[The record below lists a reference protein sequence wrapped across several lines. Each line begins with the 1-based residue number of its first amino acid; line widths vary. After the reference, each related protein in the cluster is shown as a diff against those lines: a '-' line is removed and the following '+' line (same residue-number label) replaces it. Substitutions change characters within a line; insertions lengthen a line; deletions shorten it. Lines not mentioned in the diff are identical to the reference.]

1 LSNNFVI
8 SGDGSLCYFYFLD
21 YTFIID
27 YIKSKL
33 PSCHS
38 ALDAEFV
45 SKEINMSLDSIALE
59 AMRKELLDKF
69 KEGKIISLIQ
79 TKKYKIIIE
88 IKPDK
93 VLNSND
99 INIKR
104 ETFYFHLSID
114 PSLSE
119 IYFTESKKKQKTI
132 SSPFLNL
139 LQNQLRGGKIL
150 NIEHPNFDRILH
162 FIIKPYQKFGK
173 LQNKILVIEFMGKHG
188 NMILLKEDKT
198 IETAIKLIDFNI
210 NRYREIMPGKLYIPP
225 PSQNKIDPLNINRE
239 GFLNIFT
246 LSTEN
251 RDLTLRKLI
260 QNSFIGISPQS
271 VKEVI
276 LQANLSPEKNVSE
289 TSGVDLK
296 MLWTSFNKIVTN
308 IKNFNFQPSLFLD
321 PISKKI
327 KAWSIIDS
335 VQFPKYH
342 KRSFNEANSCQESLF
357 TELEKEQ
364 ETLSMQN
371 KLDQIIRKNMLKI
384 NNKIKDYQKKLE
396 EVKNC
401 EKYKISG
408 ELIKANLSGIK
419 RGDREITAIDYYS
432 PRQENITIPLNDK
445 LTPLE
450 NARLYFKKYRKIKD
464 SFQIILEQ
472 SKNYKLKLAQL
483 TEFQK
488 LYEQESNS
496 LPNLLKI
503 YNNLRKLGWAKKT
516 AAPLKRLKKEKN
528 RLVSTKYISKE
539 GWEIYVGKN
548 NLQNDFLTF
557 KLASGNDTWL
567 HAKNIQGSH
576 IIIKNKGTKQSLPLD
591 TLIQAANL
599 AAYFSKAKKDNKV
612 LVDYTLKKHVKKPKN
627 AKPGMVIY
635 SHEKGL
641 WIKVDPEEIRSM
653 KKVSQK

>member
-1 LSNNFVI
+1 
-8 SGDGSLCYFYFLD
+8 
-21 YTFIID
+21 
-27 YIKSKL
+27 
-33 PSCHS
+33 
-38 ALDAEFV
+38 
-45 SKEINMSLDSIALE
+45 MSLDSITLE

-69 KEGKIISLIQ
+69 TEGKIISLIQ

-88 IKPDK
+88 VKPVK
-93 VLNSND
+93 FLASNN
-99 INIKR
+99 INKKS
-104 ETFYFHLSID
+104 ETFYIHISLD
-114 PSLSE
+114 PSLPE
-119 IYFTESKKKQKTI
+119 IYFTELKNRQKTI
-132 SSPFLNL
+132 SSPFLIL

-150 NIEHPNFDRILH
+150 DIEHPNFDRILH
-162 FIIKPYQKFGK
+162 FIIRPYQKFGK
-173 LQNKILVIEFMGKHG
+173 LPNKILVVEFMGKHG
-188 NMILLKEDKT
+188 NMILLKEGKNKT

-239 GFLNIFT
+239 GFFNIFNS
-246 LSTEN
+246 LSAEN
-251 RDLTLRKLI
+251 KDLTLRKLI

-271 VKEVI
+271 AKEMV

-289 TSGVDLK
+289 TSGIDLK
-296 MLWTSFNKIVTN
+296 MLWTSFNRIVTD
-308 IKNFNFQPSLFLD
+308 IKNYNFQPSLFLD
-321 PISKKI
+321 PLSKKI

-342 KRSFNEANSCQESLF
+342 KRTFNKANSCLESLF
-357 TELEKEQ
+357 TELEKER
-364 ETLSMQN
+364 EILSMQN
-371 KLDQIIRKNMLKI
+371 KVDQIIRKNMLKI
-384 NNKIKDYQKKLE
+384 NNKISDCQKKLE

-408 ELIKANLSGIK
+408 ELIKANLSSIK
-419 RGDREITAIDYYS
+419 RGDREITAINYYS

-450 NARLYFKKYRKIKD
+450 NARLYFKKYRKTKD
-464 SFQIILEQ
+464 SFQIIFEQ
-472 SKNYKLKLAQL
+472 LMNHKLKLVQL
-483 TEFQK
+483 TELQK

-496 LPNLLKI
+496 LLNLLKI
-503 YNNLRKLGWAKKT
+503 YNNLTKLGWAKKT
-516 AAPLKRLKKEKN
+516 TAPLKRSKKEKN
-528 RLVSTKYISKE
+528 RLVPVKYISKD
-539 GWEIYVGKN
+539 GWEIYLGKN

-576 IIIKNKGTKQSLPLD
+576 IIIKNKGSKQSLPLD

-635 SHEKGL
+635 SQEKGL
-641 WIKVDPEEIRSM
+641 WIKIDLEEIRSM
-653 KKVSQK
+653 KKFSQK

>member
-1 LSNNFVI
+1 
-8 SGDGSLCYFYFLD
+8 
-21 YTFIID
+21 
-27 YIKSKL
+27 
-33 PSCHS
+33 
-38 ALDAEFV
+38 
-45 SKEINMSLDSIALE
+45 MSLDSITLE
-59 AMRKELLDKF
+59 AMRKEFLDKF

-88 IKPDK
+88 VKPYKSFTSNGIK
-93 VLNSND
+93 N
-99 INIKR
+99 KR
-104 ETFYFHLSID
+104 ETFYIHISLD
-114 PSLSE
+114 PSLPE
-119 IYFTESKKKQKTI
+119 IYFTELENRRKTI
-132 SSPFLNL
+132 SSPFLTL
-139 LQNQLRGGKIL
+139 LQNHLKGGKIL
-150 NIEHPNFDRILH
+150 DIEHPNFDRILH

-173 LQNKILVIEFMGKHG
+173 LQNKILVVEFMGKHG

-225 PSQNKIDPLNINRE
+225 PSQNKLNPLNINHE
-239 GFLNIFT
+239 GFFNIFNS
-246 LSTEN
+246 LSAEN
-251 RDLTLRKLI
+251 KDLTLWKLI
-260 QNSFIGISPQS
+260 QDSFIGISPQS
-271 VKEVI
+271 AKEVV

-289 TSGVDLK
+289 MSGVDLE
-296 MLWTSFNKIVTN
+296 MLWTSFDRIVTN
-308 IKNFNFQPSLFLD
+308 IKNHNFQPAIFFD
-321 PISKKI
+321 PLSKKI

-342 KRSFNEANSCQESLF
+342 KQTFNEVNSCLKSLF
-357 TELEKEQ
+357 IELEKER
-364 ETLSMQN
+364 EILFIQN
-371 KLDQIIRKNMLKI
+371 KLDQIIKKNMVKI
-384 NNKIKDYQKKLE
+384 NNKISDCQKKLE

-408 ELIKANLSGIK
+408 ELIKANLPSIK
-419 RGDREITAIDYYS
+419 RGDREITAINYYS
-432 PRQENITIPLNDK
+432 PRQENITISLNDK

-450 NARLYFKKYRKIKD
+450 NARLYFKKYRKTKN
-464 SFQIILEQ
+464 SFQIIFEQ
-472 SKNYKLKLAQL
+472 LKNHELKLAQL
-483 TEFQK
+483 TELQK

-503 YNNLRKLGWAKKT
+503 YNNLTKLGWAKKT
-516 AAPLKRLKKEKN
+516 TAPLKRPKKEKN
-528 RLVSTKYISKE
+528 RLVPVKYISKD

-576 IIIKNKGTKQSLPLD
+576 IIIKNKGSKQSLPLG

-612 LVDYTLKKHVKKPKN
+612 LVDYTLKKHLKKPKN

-635 SHEKGL
+635 SQEKSL
-641 WIKVDPEEIRSM
+641 WIKIDSEEIRSM
-653 KKVSQK
+653 KKFSQK